1 MTTTPLMR
9 TKRRRPR
16 SSLLLFLFLFVLFI
30 AALLFFDDETRV
42 FSCVEAANEG
52 GEEDIL
58 EPEWP
63 FLPNSNE
70 DTTDGE
76 SSDLSKET
84 TEKTQQ
90 TPNFISAELFRAL
103 PAHITRN
110 KVRSSALLETLGKMS
125 KNSANKKNKKKNDNN
140 NNNNIRGEGEGEE
153 NEEEEDALRRVDN
166 CREILEREDSFF
178 SDAAA
183 RGASGGATKT
193 SGGSGGGEG
202 KTMVKTKRDAID
214 ALIDMVKEN
223 PKRKE
228 AWRELGL
235 AMQLGRGSADAAL
248 TRALSERRSDD
259 GEEEKDEEKEKK
271 MKEKKKKLFAFSN

>member
-1 MTTTPLMR
+1 M
-9 TKRRRPR
+9 
-16 SSLLLFLFLFVLFI
+16 LFI

-178 SDAAA
+178 GCRRWARAAARRRRAAAAAAA
-183 RGASGGATKT
+183 RG
-193 SGGSGGGEG
+193 
-202 KTMVKTKRDAID
+202 
-214 ALIDMVKEN
+214 
-223 PKRKE
+223 
-228 AWRELGL
+228 
-235 AMQLGRGSADAAL
+235 
-248 TRALSERRSDD
+248 RRW
-259 GEEEKDEEKEKK
+259 
-271 MKEKKKKLFAFSN
+271 

>member
-1 MTTTPLMR
+1 M
-9 TKRRRPR
+9 
-16 SSLLLFLFLFVLFI
+16 LFI

-140 NNNNIRGEGEGEE
+140 NNNNNIRGEGEGEE

-193 SGGSGGGEG
+193 S
-202 KTMVKTKRDAID
+202 
-214 ALIDMVKEN
+214 
-223 PKRKE
+223 
-228 AWRELGL
+228 
-235 AMQLGRGSADAAL
+235 
-248 TRALSERRSDD
+248 ERRRRGEDD
-259 GEEEKDEEKEKK
+259 GEDEERRDRRVD
-271 MKEKKKKLFAFSN
+271 

>member
-9 TKRRRPR
+9 TKRRRPQ
-16 SSLLLFLFLFVLFI
+16 SSLLLFLFLFVLC
-30 AALLFFDDETRV
+30 AALLFFDETRG

-63 FLPNSNE
+63 FLPNSIKE
-70 DTTDGE
+70 DDGEE

-84 TEKTQQ
+84 TETMQQ

-140 NNNNIRGEGEGEE
+140 NNVGEGEGEGEE
-153 NEEEEDALRRVDN
+153 QEEEEDALRRVDN
-166 CREILEREDSFF
+166 CREILERGGFF
-178 SDAAA
+178 LLGCRQRACAA
-183 RGASGGATKT
+183 RRA
-193 SGGSGGGEG
+193 GGSGSGEG
-202 KTMVKTKRDAID
+202 
-214 ALIDMVKEN
+214 
-223 PKRKE
+223 
-228 AWRELGL
+228 
-235 AMQLGRGSADAAL
+235 
-248 TRALSERRSDD
+248 RRW
-259 GEEEKDEEKEKK
+259 
-271 MKEKKKKLFAFSN
+271 

>member
-1 MTTTPLMR
+1 MR

-63 FLPNSNE
+63 FLPNSNK

-183 RGASGGATKT
+183 RGASGG
-193 SGGSGGGEG
+193 
-202 KTMVKTKRDAID
+202 
-214 ALIDMVKEN
+214 
-223 PKRKE
+223 
-228 AWRELGL
+228 
-235 AMQLGRGSADAAL
+235 
-248 TRALSERRSDD
+248 RRW
-259 GEEEKDEEKEKK
+259 
-271 MKEKKKKLFAFSN
+271 